1 MEEKKKP
8 TKVQGCMGCLVILIV
23 AFFLIIGVTKL
34 FSSSPEED
42 FAKTTGVTTEQAK
55 DAIAL
60 LKEAGVQYDGPVND
74 ENKEQHTFY
83 IMDKTYG
90 KTVFN
95 VVDGKLITA
104 WGPQAIKYIANGK
117 VRYQLADVSLTT
129 SEVVEFK
136 TIAEGAVKKQLKAP
150 STADFNDVVVAKQ
163 KGVITAF
170 GKVDAQNSFGAKI
183 RNGFIVTIDPGS
195 KAVKGV
201 LIQ

>member
-8 TKVQGCMGCLVILIV
+8 TKVQGCAGCLVILV
-23 AFFLIIGVTKL
+23 VVFFLIIGVTKL
-34 FSSSPEED
+34 FSSTPEED

-74 ENKEQHTFY
+74 SDKAQHTY
-83 IMDKTYG
+83 YVMDKTYG
-90 KTVFN
+90 KTIFN
-95 VVDGKLITA
+95 IVDGKIITA
-104 WGPQAIKYIANGK
+104 WSPQAIKYIANGK

-129 SEVVEFK
+129 SEVTEYQVA
-136 TIAEGAVKKQLKAP
+136 AEDAVKKQLKAP
-150 STADFNDVVVAKQ
+150 STADFTDVVVAKQ
-163 KGVITAF
+163 KGVVTVF

-183 RNGFIVTIDPGS
+183 RNGFIVTIDPSS

-201 LIQ
+201 VIQ